1 MKKTIL
7 IYNAFTYIISFI
19 LSVVGIFTSSFK
31 LEALVLAVLSVL
43 FLIPLYFI
51 FENKNLKK
59 SLTFLARINL
69 IQAFSIVVFGLTYKL
84 IIGPDLSLY
93 LINSGDKLVR
103 FSLKIFNIFS
113 YFNYVKNDGTLAL
126 GINFIHLLMFVYFH
140 FEVKKIKGNA
150 SD

>member
-31 LEALVLAVLSVL
+31 LETLVLAVLSVL

-140 FEVKKIKGNA
+140 FEVKK
-150 SD
+150 